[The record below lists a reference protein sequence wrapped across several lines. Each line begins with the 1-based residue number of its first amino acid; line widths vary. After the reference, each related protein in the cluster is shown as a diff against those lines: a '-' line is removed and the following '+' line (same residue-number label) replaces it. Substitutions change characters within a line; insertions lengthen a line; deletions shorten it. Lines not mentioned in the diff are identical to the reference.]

1 LWQKFFAVCLSWLA
15 VLETSAQDYSHLIVA
30 GFHFTGM
37 EKTRAWYVERELR
50 YEPGDTLLLDGLG
63 DAVSNLE
70 TDLRRT
76 HLFTRMEVRP
86 LIDYDTTATV
96 RFFIDVDENW
106 YFYPGLIAELA
117 DRNFN
122 VWWKEQRRSLDRINL
137 GFSLNHIN
145 LTGIQDEMKL
155 NYHFGY
161 TNRFAMRYQRPA
173 FSKNADF
180 GLGGA
185 YYFTEYKETAVTTS
199 GNKLVF
205 VKDQSKVLY
214 TKREFSALAYY
225 KYNKFWN
232 FQLSLHHF
240 NNTFS
245 SEMAAT
251 YPDFFLNGE
260 TRQKYVQW
268 LITANYASIDHSI
281 RPSRGW
287 IFTTQLR
294 QTGIPGFDHFSN
306 LSVLQTAKTAFM
318 LTRSLRIESAAGLRK
333 ALSQGK
339 VPYNLYKGLG
349 YTDTNISG
357 YEYYV
362 IDGLDYGYLNNQ
374 FRLQIGSGRWTLFRI
389 IKGEPVLRIKLDI
402 DLSAQFN
409 VAYVNDPYYQE
420 NNPLVNTVLYSTGFG
435 INFTVND
442 LAEFNAMYSIN
453 HLAEKGI
460 YFHTRRAF

>member
-1 LWQKFFAVCLSWLA
+1 LWQKAFAVCLSWLA
-15 VLETSAQDYSHLIVA
+15 VYVAKTQDYNHLVLS
-30 GFHFTGM
+30 GYHFIGM

-50 YEPGDTLLLDGLG
+50 YAPGDTLMLDGLKE
-63 DAVSNLE
+63 AVINLE

-76 HLFTRMEVRP
+76 HLFTRFEVKP
-86 LIDYDTTATV
+86 LIDYDSVATV

-106 YFYPGLIAELA
+106 YFYPSLIAELA

-122 VWWKEQRRSLDRINL
+122 VWWKEHRRSLERINL

-145 LTGIQDEMKL
+145 LTGIQDDLRL

-161 TNRFAMRYQRPA
+161 TNRFALRYQRPA
-173 FSKNADF
+173 VSRNTAF
-180 GLGGA
+180 GIGGA
-185 YYFTEYKETAVTTS
+185 YYYTEYKETAVTTS

-205 VKDQSKVLY
+205 VKDQSNILY
-214 TKREFSALAYY
+214 IKREVSAMAFY
-225 KYNKFWN
+225 KFDKFWN
-232 FQLSLHHF
+232 FKLSLHHF

-245 SEMAAT
+245 SEMAAA
-251 YPDFFLNGE
+251 YPDFFLRGDS
-260 TRQKYVQW
+260 RQKYVQG
-268 LITANYASIDHSI
+268 LLTANYASIDHSI

-294 QTGIPGFDHFSN
+294 QTGIPGSDKFCDFSI
-306 LSVLQTAKTAFM
+306 LQTAKTAFM
-318 LTRSLRIESAAGLRK
+318 LTSQLRMEMAAAVRKSLTQE
-333 ALSQGK
+333 K
-339 VPYNLYKGLG
+339 VPYNLYKGIG

-374 FRLQIGSGRWTLFRI
+374 LRIQIGSGRWTLFRI

-402 DLSAQFN
+402 DLSLQFN
-409 VAYVNDPYYQE
+409 VAYVNDPFYKE
-420 NNPLVNTVLYSTGFG
+420 NNPLVNTFLYSTGFG

-442 LAEFNAMYSIN
+442 LVEFNALYSIN